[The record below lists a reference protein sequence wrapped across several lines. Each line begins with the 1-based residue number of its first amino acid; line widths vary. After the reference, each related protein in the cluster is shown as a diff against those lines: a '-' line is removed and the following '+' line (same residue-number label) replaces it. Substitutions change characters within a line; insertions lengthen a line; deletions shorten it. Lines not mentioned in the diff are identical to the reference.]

1 MAVSDIDAASMQA
14 AFKEWDADGVGWI
27 HKQVLLS
34 VLVELTQGVPQ
45 AGLRSLVDLY
55 DQRKDGMIDY
65 QEFLKSICS
74 GQPLP
79 GREEGQGTSQPSDA
93 AASQATPSPA
103 AAADSSKKEP
113 VAAKRQSEAA
123 MYLAALY
130 AGLSARLHKAASSAG
145 EVRPSEAS
153 A

>member
-14 AFKEWDADGVGWI
+14 AFKEWDIDGVGWI
-27 HKQVLLS
+27 DKQVLLS

-45 AGLRSLVDLY
+45 AGLRSLVELY

-65 QEFLKSICS
+65 HGFLKSICS

-79 GREEGQGTSQPSDA
+79 AREEAQGASQPSDVV
-93 AASQATPSPA
+93 ASQNARL
-103 AAADSSKKEP
+103 ADSSDEP
-113 VAAKRQSEAA
+113 APAKRQSEAA
-123 MYLAALY
+123 MYLAVLY
-130 AGLSARLHKAASSAG
+130 AGLSSRLQKDG
-145 EVRPSEAS
+145 VQPSEVS